1 MARERTERQASE
13 AKAQKNKEKGKAPA
27 AVTNSKKRKA
37 AGRIADVID
46 EEVCLRMACRRMLLN
61 PMVDKQDLAQGKQSQ
76 RLTNKTEKVSLQ
88 ARQPALVTG
97 ATLKDYQLDGV
108 EVSDHR
114 VLLDG
119 I

>member
-27 AVTNSKKRKA
+27 TVVNSKKRKA

-46 EEVCLRMACRRMLLN
+46 EEVCRMSACVRYGTH
-61 PMVDKQDLAQGKQSQ
+61 A
-76 RLTNKTEKVSLQ
+76 VSL
-88 ARQPALVTG
+88 VT
-97 ATLKDYQLDGV
+97 
-108 EVSDHR
+108 R
-114 VLLDG
+114 